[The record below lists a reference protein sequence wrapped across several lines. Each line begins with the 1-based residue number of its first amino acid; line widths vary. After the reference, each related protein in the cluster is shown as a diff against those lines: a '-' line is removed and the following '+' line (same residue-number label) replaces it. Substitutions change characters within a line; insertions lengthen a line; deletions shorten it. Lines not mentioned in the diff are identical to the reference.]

1 MSEVVVVSKSAAA
14 IFGVGIGLLTGFAS
28 SPVIGGVVSSLLT
41 AAFLVLSLTPER
53 SKLQLGNAHVAAVAA
68 FVIALVLGSGA
79 GLWLRASSI
88 IFPSPQAIDFRELTD
103 LGIEDES
110 ARAAVLTKYL
120 DGAEMGKTT
129 GLNAAP
135 AVLNSNILRT
145 IIGMNWETLRR
156 LEAEDAKDAGAIVN
170 DIRAQTR
177 RSALQLRRA
186 VEAKIGDRAA
196 FIWYEIHVAPV
207 SENEAISSRFMT
219 EEPDAFQIYLDFV
232 NGVQ

>member
-1 MSEVVVVSKSAAA
+1 
-14 IFGVGIGLLTGFAS
+14 
-28 SPVIGGVVSSLLT
+28 
-41 AAFLVLSLTPER
+41 
-53 SKLQLGNAHVAAVAA
+53 
-68 FVIALVLGSGA
+68 
-79 GLWLRASSI
+79 
-88 IFPSPQAIDFRELTD
+88 
-103 LGIEDES
+103 
-110 ARAAVLTKYL
+110 
-120 DGAEMGKTT
+120 
-129 GLNAAP
+129 
-135 AVLNSNILRT
+135 
-145 IIGMNWETLRR
+145 MNWETLRR